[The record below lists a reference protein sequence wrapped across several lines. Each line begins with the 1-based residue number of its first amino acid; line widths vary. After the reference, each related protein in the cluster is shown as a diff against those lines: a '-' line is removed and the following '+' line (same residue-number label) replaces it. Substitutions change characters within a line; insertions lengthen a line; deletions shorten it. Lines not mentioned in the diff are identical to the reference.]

1 MTGEQSLIDYVSG
14 QRWFG
19 SKSKT
24 VGHATVI
31 DRAPFRDADPA
42 LELQLVEMRFDTGT
56 HEMYQLLRNDGLDAL
71 EDPHVARQ
79 LVHMIRSEA
88 KLPAEEG
95 IVEFMPFGGFAGDG
109 AGAA

>member
-56 HEMYQLLRNDGLDAL
+56 HEMYQLLRNDGLDAPL
-71 EDPHVARQ
+71 
-79 LVHMIRSEA
+79 M
-88 KLPAEEG
+88 K
-95 IVEFMPFGGFAGDG
+95 
-109 AGAA
+109 